1 MPEVALVP
9 GFSAASALSGTRG
22 QKAAELAGA
31 GKPEGSRS
39 GTTGTSGTSGAKNGD
54 RLVLSPEAQRLVA
67 ELKATD
73 ARVRAHEAA
82 HMAAAGG
89 LAKGGPS
96 FSYQRG
102 PDGKAYAVGGEV
114 SIDSGGVPG
123 NPKAALAKARQ
134 IQQAA
139 LAPSDPSPQ
148 DRAVAAAAAAM
159 AAQALAELSA
169 QDSPK
174 ASDGKGQ
181 DPAAETQG
189 RLLDISV

>member
-1 MPEVALVP
+1 
-9 GFSAASALSGTRG
+9 
-22 QKAAELAGA
+22 
-31 GKPEGSRS
+31 
-39 GTTGTSGTSGAKNGD
+39 
-54 RLVLSPEAQRLVA
+54 VA

-96 FSYQRG
+96 FSYQQG

-123 NPKAALAKARQ
+123 NPKASLAKARQ

-159 AAQALAELSA
+159 AAQALGELSV
-169 QDSPK
+169 QDRPQEPN
-174 ASDGKGQ
+174 GKGQ
-181 DPAAETQG
+181 DTATGAKG
-189 RLLDISV
+189 LLLDVSV